1 MYTDKRRR
9 YVLKVK
15 RVLTPSHQA
24 QSLATMIQFTNFILF
39 CLVGKSEGFPTHQS
53 TSSLGF
59 VCKSYKG
66 LKFYG

>member
-24 QSLATMIQFTNFILF
+24 QSLATIYDSVYENLI
-39 CLVGKSEGFPTHQS
+39 
-53 TSSLGF
+53 
-59 VCKSYKG
+59 
-66 LKFYG
+66 